1 MKEDYGFFEKYWI
14 ICIAVIIACINIGC
28 RINDGIANQN
38 YEIVDGMV
46 TSITSET
53 ATIETGGYYAG
64 RYHTHQNGKVY
75 YAEIEYRPHDSY
87 WDKHFRV
94 KCGIRNYAIGDTVTV
109 MYNPD
114 NIYDERYLAK
124 KDWITGK
131 WLDLEKNYNSP
142 LIIAVMFLLVGIA
155 YLYLIGVKKAHFK
168 NSWMLF
174 SISVLVFGLILVA
187 FCNKLMNEGGEIAD
201 EALMGF
207 FAGIILVLFS
217 SVFIAKKLRGIRKKE
232 ATKPDESKE

>member
-142 LIIAVMFLLVGIA
+142 LIIAVMFLLAGIA
-155 YLYLIGVKKAHFK
+155 YLYLIGVNKAHFK
-168 NSWMLF
+168 NSWMVF
-174 SISVLVFGLILVA
+174 SISVLVFGMILVA

>member
-28 RINDGIANQN
+28 RIKDGIANQN
-38 YEIVDGMV
+38 YEIAEGMV
-46 TSITSET
+46 TLITSET

-64 RYHTHQNGKVY
+64 RYHTHQNGEVY
-75 YAEIEYRPHDSY
+75 YAEIEYRPHNSC

-94 KCGIRNYAIGDTVTV
+94 KCGIRNYDIGDTVTV

-114 NIYDERYLAK
+114 NIYDERYLVK

-131 WLDLEKNYNSP
+131 WLDLEKDYNSP
-142 LIIAVMFLLVGIA
+142 LIIAVMFLLAGIA
-155 YLYLIGVKKAHFK
+155 YLYLIGVMKAHFK
-168 NSWMLF
+168 NSWMVF

-187 FCNKLMNEGGEIAD
+187 FCNKLMNEGGEMAD
-201 EALMGF
+201 EALTGF

-217 SVFIAKKLRGIRKKE
+217 SVFIAKKLGGLRKKE
-232 ATKPDESKE
+232 ATKTDESEE

>member
-28 RINDGIANQN
+28 RIKDGIANQN
-38 YEIVDGMV
+38 YEIAEGLV

-64 RYHTHQNGKVY
+64 RYHTHQTGKAY

-87 WDKHFRV
+87 WDKHFKV
-94 KCGIRNYAIGDTVTV
+94 KCGIRNYDIGDTVTV

-131 WLDLEKNYNSP
+131 WLDLEKDYNSP
-142 LIIAVMFLLVGIA
+142 LIIAVMFLFAGIA
-155 YLYLIGVKKAHFK
+155 YLYLIGVMKAHFK
-168 NSWMLF
+168 NSWMMFL
-174 SISVLVFGLILVA
+174 ISVLVFGLILVA
-187 FCNKLMNEGGEIAD
+187 FCNKLMNEGGEMAD
-201 EALMGF
+201 EALTGF

-217 SVFIAKKLRGIRKKE
+217 TVFIAKKPGGLRKKE
-232 ATKPDESKE
+232 ATKPEESEE

>member
-28 RINDGIANQN
+28 RIKDGIANQN
-38 YEIVDGMV
+38 YEIAEGMV

-87 WDKHFRV
+87 WDKYFRV
-94 KCGIRNYAIGDTVTV
+94 KCGIRNYNIGDTVTV
-109 MYNPD
+109 MYNAD

-131 WLDLEKNYNSP
+131 WLDLEKDYNSP
-142 LIIAVMFLLVGIA
+142 LIIAVMFLFAGIV
-155 YLYLIGVKKAHFK
+155 YLYLIGVMKAHFK
-168 NSWMLF
+168 NSWMMF
-174 SISVLVFGLILVA
+174 STSVLVFGLILVV

-201 EALMGF
+201 EALTGF

-217 SVFIAKKLRGIRKKE
+217 SVFIAKKLGGLRKKE
-232 ATKPDESKE
+232 ATKPDESEE

>member
-28 RINDGIANQN
+28 RIKDGIANQN
-38 YEIVDGMV
+38 YEIAEGMV
-46 TSITSET
+46 TLITSET

-64 RYHTHQNGKVY
+64 RYHTHQNGEVY
-75 YAEIEYRPHDSY
+75 YAEIEYRPHNSC

-94 KCGIRNYAIGDTVTV
+94 KCGIRNYDIGDTVTV

-131 WLDLEKNYNSP
+131 WLDLEKDYNSP
-142 LIIAVMFLLVGIA
+142 LIIAVMFLLAGIA
-155 YLYLIGVKKAHFK
+155 YLYLIGVMKAHFK
-168 NSWMLF
+168 NSWMMF

-187 FCNKLMNEGGEIAD
+187 FCNKLMNEGGEMAD
-201 EALMGF
+201 EALTGF

-217 SVFIAKKLRGIRKKE
+217 SVFIAKKLGGLRKKE
-232 ATKPDESKE
+232 ATKTDESEE